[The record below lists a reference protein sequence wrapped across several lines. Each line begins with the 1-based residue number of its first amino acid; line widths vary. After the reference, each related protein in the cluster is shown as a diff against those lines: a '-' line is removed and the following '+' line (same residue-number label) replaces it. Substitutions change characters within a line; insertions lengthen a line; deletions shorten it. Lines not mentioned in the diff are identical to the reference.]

1 MLKKQMI
8 KYVSNKK
15 WWSTLKRQKK
25 RKKKKKKSK
34 SSTLYAFIMPKIPTH
49 NKKHFTGLIT
59 DLDKILGSKGKTN

>member
-15 WWSTLKRQKK
+15 WWSTLERQ
-25 RKKKKKKSK
+25 KKKKKRK
-34 SSTLYAFIMPKIPTH
+34 SSILYAFIMPKIPTH